1 MWRKGDG
8 KAVIG
13 GPALHRLREFV
24 GERGVRSGSSEC
36 PPFSLAVLAKND
48 SCPSIAQPSELVTD
62 CFNLLPS
69 AVRPTCTVVIHC
81 ENVLDCLAQLEGEVR
96 DLPLP
101 P

>member
-1 MWRKGDG
+1 MRRKGDG

-36 PPFSLAVLAKND
+36 PPFSLAVLANND
-48 SCPSIAQPSELVTD
+48 SCPSIAQPSELVTY
-62 CFNLLPS
+62 CFNLLPG
-69 AVRPTCTVVIHC
+69 AVRPAFTVIVRC
-81 ENVLDCLAQLEGEVR
+81 ENVLDCLAQSEGQIR
-96 DLPLP
+96 NLPLP